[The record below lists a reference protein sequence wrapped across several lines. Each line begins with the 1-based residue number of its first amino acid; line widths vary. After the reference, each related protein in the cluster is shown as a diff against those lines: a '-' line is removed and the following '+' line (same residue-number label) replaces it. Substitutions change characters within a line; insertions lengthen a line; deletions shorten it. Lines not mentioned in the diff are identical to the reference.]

1 MNINVTTGA
10 KEQLERVIKDSDY
23 KNPALR
29 IVYAGAG
36 WGGPR
41 LGLALDES
49 ENTNDFLLKE
59 NDINIILDKNI
70 KLMLDNGKSITID
83 YHESRYGSGF
93 TIDSG
98 CSC

>member
-1 MNINVTTGA
+1 
-10 KEQLERVIKDSDY
+10 
-23 KNPALR
+23 
-29 IVYAGAG
+29 
-36 WGGPR
+36 

-59 NDINIILDKNI
+59 DDINIILDKNI
-70 KLMLDNGKSITID
+70 KLMLDNGKPITID

-98 CSC
+98 FSC